1 MLTYKGFIAE
11 VDYDDNA
18 EVFFGTVIKVQTI
31 MSFRDASVMEL
42 KASFEDVVET
52 YLDDCRREGLDPEKP
67 FSGKITIRLPP
78 LLHRR
83 VAIKAA
89 SRKESMNQYLEDLI
103 AQDTAS
109 VNAQSPH
116 SFNQQVVSDS

>member
-18 EVFFGTVIKVQTI
+18 EVFFGTVINVQTV
-31 MSFRDASVMEL
+31 MSFRGASVAEL
-42 KASFEDVVET
+42 KASFKDVVDL
-52 YLDDCRREGLDPEKP
+52 YLDDCRRDGLDPEKP

-78 LLHRR
+78 VLHRR

-109 VNAQSPH
+109 LNV
-116 SFNQQVVSDS
+116 

>member
-18 EVFFGTVIKVQTI
+18 EVFFGTVINVQTV
-31 MSFRDASVMEL
+31 MSFRGASVAEL
-42 KASFEDVVET
+42 KASFEDVIET

-89 SRKESMNQYLEDLI
+89 SRRESMNQYLENLI
-103 AQDTAS
+103 TQDTAS
-109 VNAQSPH
+109 LNA
-116 SFNQQVVSDS
+116 

>member
-1 MLTYKGFIAE
+1 LRF
-11 VDYDDNA
+11 
-18 EVFFGTVIKVQTI
+18 
-31 MSFRDASVMEL
+31 L
-42 KASFEDVVET
+42 
-52 YLDDCRREGLDPEKP
+52 REGLDPEKP

-103 AQDTAS
+103 TQDTAS
-109 VNAQSPH
+109 LNA
-116 SFNQQVVSDS
+116 

>member
-1 MLTYKGFIAE
+1 MLVYKGFIAE

-18 EVFFGTVIKVQTI
+18 EVFFGTVINVQTI
-31 MSFRDASVMEL
+31 MSFRGASVMEL

-52 YLDDCRREGLDPEKP
+52 YIDDCRREGLDPEKP

-89 SRKESMNQYLEDLI
+89 LRKESMNQYLEDLI

-109 VNAQSPH
+109 LNA
-116 SFNQQVVSDS
+116 

>member
-1 MLTYKGFIAE
+1 MLTYKGFIAD

-18 EVFFGTVIKVQTI
+18 EVFFGTVINVQTV
-31 MSFRDASVMEL
+31 MSFRGASVAEL
-42 KASFEDVVET
+42 KASFEDVIET

-89 SRKESMNQYLEDLI
+89 SRRESMNQYLEDLI
-103 AQDTAS
+103 TQDTAS
-109 VNAQSPH
+109 LNA
-116 SFNQQVVSDS
+116 